1 MTAFLENLALVSDQ
15 DTIPER
21 SDSPT
26 LLTLHAAK
34 GLEFSVVFIIG
45 LDEGLLP
52 HSRSRDDP
60 EEMAEERRLFYVGL
74 TRAKN
79 NLYLVR
85 AERRSTFGS
94 FEASESSRFIDDIPA
109 ALIRHMGG
117 HHSERRASS
126 SWEQPA
132 RWEST
137 RLAPSAPPADAS
149 KKIERRYRPAM
160 HVRHL
165 VWGEG
170 IVLDSAI
177 RDGEE
182 EVDVHFA
189 TVGFKRLLASLA
201 KLELI

>member
-1 MTAFLENLALVSDQ
+1 MRACCRTAA
-15 DTIPER
+15 R
-21 SDSPT
+21 
-26 LLTLHAAK
+26 
-34 GLEFSVVFIIG
+34 
-45 LDEGLLP
+45 
-52 HSRSRDDP
+52 RDDP

-85 AERRSTFGS
+85 AERRSTYGS
-94 FEASESSRFIDDIPA
+94 FEGSESSRFIDDIPDG
-109 ALIRHMGG
+109 LIRHMGG
-117 HHSERRASS
+117 HSAERRASS
-126 SWEQPA
+126 SSWEPPA
-132 RWEST
+132 RWEGT
-137 RLAPSAPPADAS
+137 RLAPSAPPLDIS

-160 HVRHL
+160 HVRHP
-165 VWGEG
+165 VWGDG

-189 TVGFKRLLASLA
+189 SVGFKRLLASLA